1 MSRILNSNIPW
12 VESDLFHFFSKFRPK
27 KTKKIAKFF
36 HDNGY
41 VIVDLKLSKN
51 YINKTIMDIK
61 KLAYDSSSKKNPKYY
76 HYNENPRIIE
86 GFKKS
91 KFIKDLCHHK
101 IIINLLKSLYERKP
115 IPINSINF
123 IKEVRFQYTQ

>member
-12 VESDLFHFFSKFRPK
+12 VESDLFHFFSKFRQK

-61 KLAYDSSSKKNPKYY
+61 KLAYDSSSKKIQN
-76 HYNENPRIIE
+76 
-86 GFKKS
+86 
-91 KFIKDLCHHK
+91 
-101 IIINLLKSLYERKP
+101 IIIIMKIQELLKVLK
-115 IPINSINF
+115 NLNL
-123 IKEVRFQYTQ
+123 